1 MIRSAAVCLA
11 LVSTASAEIAAPE
24 TTEVFTGTGSTVV
37 ELALAKRFL
46 LSGTESVRRGHE
58 ALAVGS
64 GYRLEPDAGILVLM
78 RPLAEGERV
87 EITYSWVPLDLPA
100 EFVAV
105 EPGQPT
111 PADSVRMAAPSASA
125 ADRIARVVDEDL
137 VIGGAKTLSI
147 EAGSNKDAAVEQ
159 SLRVSVTGHIGDDVN
174 LTALLSDQNIP
185 LQPEGNTQRLEELD
199 EVLIRLD
206 APRGSATLGDFV
218 ARREGTAFGDF
229 ERRLSGA
236 EGRAKT
242 GPANAR
248 AVGASSRGT
257 FRTAEFRGE
266 EGKQG
271 PYVLAGSGL
280 NPTGV
285 IVAGSEQVWLDG
297 RLLTRGDAHDYVID
311 YSRGEIEFTNR
322 RLITEDSEIAIDFE
336 VAEQEYGRNF
346 YLGEG
351 GFESGG
357 GGLVWRASI
366 ASEVDDQDPLNVTL
380 SEERKQALA
389 AAGDSTVLVS
399 GIECGED
406 GGDYVPVADH
416 FVYFKDAGA
425 DSGTCAVS
433 FTFRGTGAGDY
444 VRDRD
449 LDTGLTYYR
458 FVGAALGDY
467 TPGVLLGAPRTT
479 TLADMGIRAKAGD
492 RFELEADGAAS
503 RDDRN
508 SLSDLDDGDNDGAAG
523 RMVLAYERSRFRA
536 QTSFRREEAEFRS
549 LGRTRDVYLGETWNF
564 ADTTRADE
572 SVGEVTATL
581 AEPERWSLGG
591 SLGVLDRAD
600 RFRSSRREGRAS
612 WRSERIPSASF
623 RLESVEREDEAD
635 TSGTVVGDLLRTRGE
650 VTGRAGRFEPGV
662 DLWSERRQDARGD
675 SRLGGEYDIEGG
687 GRLGFRPA
695 SSVRTD
701 VRFARRV
708 TDVVESGEWTRQS
721 VGRTWEVRGEADPGR
736 SMRARVSWIR
746 RELDFAPG
754 RPETDRTTHLAR
766 ADLAHESFAGLVNGE
781 YVYEATSRF
790 FTDLLAVDTAAE
802 EPTIAVNASARLR
815 VGGTR
820 ARRSG
825 ESAPA
830 SSFTRALAIVG
841 SETVFRVE
849 EETTSEDRGAFYR
862 LELGRFQDDDHT
874 VFGKILVRE
883 EITLFPGAGPFSLT
897 ARWERIDTED
907 NRGDPER
914 VELLTERTVLR
925 ARNSLSPRWTLETQS
940 AWDSDRRSDS
950 GTGSVQFDVRRTELR
965 EEVVFQPRPTTRVSG
980 IGTALFERNEA
991 NDARA
996 EGLVIG
1002 AATSFA
1008 VLRQGRLR
1016 GEVDW
1021 THPLSFEGSDLGDRF
1036 RTKERDQIEWQ
1047 AGFEARVSEWINA
1060 SISYSGRAL
1069 EGLPTTHLARAEMRA
1084 LF

>member
-1 MIRSAAVCLA
+1 MIRTAWACLA

-24 TTEVFTGTGSTVV
+24 TTEVFTGAGGSVV
-37 ELALAKRFL
+37 EIALAKRFL
-46 LSGTESVRRGHE
+46 LSGTESVRRGGE
-58 ALAVGS
+58 PLALGS
-64 GYRLEPDAGILVLM
+64 GYRLEPDGGVLVLM
-78 RPLAEGERV
+78 QPLAYGERL
-87 EITYSWVPLDLPA
+87 EITYSWVPLELPA
-100 EFVAV
+100 EFAATA
-105 EPGQPT
+105 PQPPT
-111 PADSVRMAAPSASA
+111 PADSTRMSAPPATSAT
-125 ADRIARVVDEDL
+125 DRIARAVEQDL

-147 EAGSNKDAAVEQ
+147 EAGSNKDASVEQ
-159 SLRVSVTGHIGDDVN
+159 SLRVSVTGRLGDDVN

-236 EGRAKT
+236 EGEANA
-242 GPANAR
+242 GPGNAR

-257 FRTAEFRGE
+257 FRTVEFRGE

-285 IVAGSEQVWLDG
+285 IVAGSEQVWVDG
-297 RLLTRGDAHDYVID
+297 RSQTRGDAHDYVID

-322 RLITEDSEIAIDFE
+322 RLITEDTEIAVDFE
-336 VAEQEYGRNF
+336 VAEREYGRNF

-351 GFESGG
+351 GFEAGG
-357 GGLVWRASI
+357 GGLSWRASV
-366 ASEVDDQDPLNVTL
+366 ASEVDDQDPLNLTL

-399 GIECGED
+399 GIECGEE
-406 GGDYVPVADH
+406 GGDYVQVADH

-433 FTFRGTGAGDY
+433 FTFVGPTGGDY

-458 FVGAALGDY
+458 FVGAGLGDY

-479 TLADMGIRAKAGD
+479 TLADAGIRAKVGD
-492 RFELEADGAAS
+492 RLELRADGAAS

-508 SLSDLDDGDNDGAAG
+508 TLSELDDGDNEGAAG
-523 RMVLAYERSRFRA
+523 RVGLSYERGRLHA
-536 QTSFRREEAEFRS
+536 ETSYRREEAEFRS
-549 LGRTRDVYLGETWNF
+549 LGRTRDVYLGEMWNF

-572 SVGEVTATL
+572 TTGEVRATL
-581 AEPERWSLGG
+581 ADGERWSVGG
-591 SLGVLDRAD
+591 SFGVLDRAD
-600 RFRSSRREGRAS
+600 RFRSTRREGRGS
-612 WRSERIPSASF
+612 WRSARVPTASF
-623 RLESVEREDEAD
+623 RLESVDREDEAD
-635 TSGTVVGDLLRTRGE
+635 SAGAVVGDLLRTRGE
-650 VTGRAGRFEPGV
+650 ITTRTGLFEPGADV
-662 DLWSERRQDARGD
+662 WSERREDARGG

-687 GRLGFRPA
+687 ARLGFRPT

-708 TDVVESGEWTRQS
+708 TDVVESGEWIRQS

-736 SMRARVSWIR
+736 SLRARASWIR

-754 RPETDRTTHLAR
+754 RPQVDRTTHLAR

-790 FTDLLAVDTAAE
+790 FTDLLAADTAAQ

-815 VGGTR
+815 LGGTR
-820 ARRSG
+820 PRRSSDAAP
-825 ESAPA
+825 SALA
-830 SSFTRALAIVG
+830 RVLAIVS
-841 SETVFRVE
+841 SETFFRVE
-849 EETTSEDRGAFYR
+849 EETGAEDRGPIYR
-862 LELGRFQDDDHT
+862 LELGRFQNDEHT
-874 VFGKILVRE
+874 VFGKILARE
-883 EITLFPGAGPFSLT
+883 EVTLFPGSGPFSLT

-914 VELLTERTVLR
+914 VEILTERTVLR

-940 AWDSDRRSDS
+940 AWDTDRRSDS
-950 GTGSVQFDVRRTELR
+950 GTGDVQFDVRRTELR
-965 EEVVFQPRPTTRVSG
+965 EEVVFQPRPTTRISG
-980 IGTALFERNEA
+980 IATALFERNEA
-991 NDARA
+991 NDASA
-996 EGLVIG
+996 EGLVLG

-1016 GEVDW
+1016 GELDW
-1021 THPLSFEGSDLGDRF
+1021 THPLSFEGTDLADRF
-1036 RTKERDQIEWQ
+1036 RTNQRDQFEWQ
-1047 AGFEARVSEWINA
+1047 AGFEVRAAEWMNA
-1060 SISYSGRAL
+1060 SVSYSGRAL
-1069 EGLPTTHLARAEMRA
+1069 DGLPTTHLARAEMRA